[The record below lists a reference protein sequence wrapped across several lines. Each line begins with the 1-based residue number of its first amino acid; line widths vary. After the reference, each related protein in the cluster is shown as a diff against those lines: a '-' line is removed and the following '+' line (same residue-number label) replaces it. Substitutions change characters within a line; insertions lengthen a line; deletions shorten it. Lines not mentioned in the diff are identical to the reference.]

1 MSRVLVAALPVPFVV
16 LLAIALF
23 VLVGVLA
30 LTTGSVSVSVASLF
44 GFTALDEMQST
55 VLWQLRFPR
64 LLLALLAGAGLALC
78 GALLQNASRNP
89 LADPYLFGIVSGA
102 ALGATIATILL
113 PDWQLFTAL
122 FAFVGALLAVFLV
135 LLIGAS
141 SRWQR
146 LESLLLCGV
155 AVSFMLSAITTTLLY
170 LSEPFAANR
179 VMFWLMGSL
188 SQASLTHVALISPLV
203 LLTLLLGLL
212 YRRQLDALVLSDE
225 SARSLGVNVQPL
237 RFIILLLC
245 AAVSAAIV
253 ACCGGIA
260 FVGLMIPHL
269 VRSLFGLSSVAL
281 LLGSVWLGAV
291 FLALVDT
298 LSRSLLPDQELPI
311 GVVTSAIGSLF
322 FLSMLFKYRR
332 G

>member
-16 LLAIALF
+16 LLAIALL

-30 LTTGSVSVSVASLF
+30 LTTGSVSVSVAGLF

>member
-1 MSRVLVAALPVPFVV
+1 VTKALLNALAVRTKLLLALTV
-16 LLAIALF
+16 LLALSLAALS
-23 VLVGVLA
+23 
-30 LTTGSVSVSVASLF
+30 TGSVAISFAQLVGAQP
-44 GFTALDEMQST
+44 LDEMQHA

-64 LLLALLAGAGLALC
+64 VLLALLAGAGLALC

-102 ALGATIATILL
+102 ALGATVATIVL
-113 PDWQLFTAL
+113 PEWQLMTPL
-122 FAFVGALLAVFLV
+122 FAFAGALLAVFLV

-146 LESLLLCGV
+146 LETLLLCGV

-203 LLTLLLGLL
+203 LLTLALGLL
-212 YRRQLDALVLSDE
+212 YRRQLDALVLPDE
-225 SARSLGVNVQPL
+225 SARSLGVNVRPVRL
-237 RFIILLLC
+237 VILLLC

-281 LLGSVWLGAV
+281 LLGSVWLGAL
-291 FLALVDT
+291 FLLAVDT